1 MFSRVER
8 FFESQFPLISFLAL
22 TIGLFADPVAK
33 FFNPLIFYVLMSALY
48 FNFVKMD
55 FSVLAR
61 EIKAWPYQ
69 IYLTAY
75 TLLALP
81 ILMHT
86 VVRVLGFF
94 IPLPADTALGALL
107 FFAAPTAVIAPTL
120 TLLLKGRFERAL
132 LNLFLTSLLVPLTLP
147 FLVFILERSAVHLDY
162 AHMTGKL
169 TLMIFAPL
177 ALALLTKRLAPAFHS
192 RLRSHAPFLA
202 ILFLAFLTIG
212 GVYGVRN
219 ILVQNSHVVAVFLG
233 MVVFLMIVSFTLSWF
248 FSFKRENA
256 DRLTLAACATW
267 TNVSLALVVA
277 NEFFRESRPL
287 SILFIVASFF
297 PWNLGF
303 FPMKWVAA
311 RLMASENASG
321 IPKTN
326 TR

>member
-1 MFSRVER
+1 MFSRLER
-8 FFESQFPLISFLAL
+8 FFETQFPLISFFALAL
-22 TIGLFADPVAK
+22 GIFVDPVAR
-33 FFNPLIFYVLMSALY
+33 FFNPLIFYVLMGALY

-55 FSVLAR
+55 FSVLTR

-69 IYLTAY
+69 IYLTVY

-86 VVRVLGFF
+86 LVRALRFF
-94 IPLPADTALGALL
+94 LPLPADTALGTLL

-132 LNLFLTSLLVPLTLP
+132 LNLFLTSLLVPITLP
-147 FLVFILERSAVHLDY
+147 FLVYILERSAVRLDY
-162 AHMTGKL
+162 VHMTGKL

-177 ALALLTKRLAPAFHS
+177 ALALLTKRLAPALHS
-192 RLRSHAPFLA
+192 QLRSHAPFLA

-212 GVYGVRN
+212 GVYGVRKIVVEN
-219 ILVQNSHVVAVFLG
+219 TRLVALFLG
-233 MVVFLMIVSFTLSWF
+233 MVVLLMIVSFALSWF
-248 FSFKRENA
+248 FSFKRANA

-303 FPMKWVAA
+303 FPMKWIAA
-311 RLMASENASG
+311 RLMASENAAG